1 MVGGQAFAE
10 GNAHYGLFT
19 GYTDYEDVFK
29 DGSNEWVDAWD
40 NTLRSISDAADSISG
55 AGDDLSDA
63 ADDFEELFDWFA
75 VLLEEIDDD
84 LNYVSAKLENAVGIS
99 AKNNLQ
105 DEMIN
110 INKLKLTELG
120 EGYKL
125 YADYAAELLGK
136 VPEQYRNLAEQ
147 GGVALT
153 KFLGE
158 ANQEVVEAIN
168 NYREWAQKAADVRT
182 QQQEVKKEITSISLQ
197 KVQTIADE
205 YDRVI
210 TKITTMNDL
219 IQANIDLIDE
229 QGERTSAVMY
239 EEMIKN
245 SSKQLDELKKQ
256 REAMQK
262 EFDAQVSYGNIEV
275 GSEAWYEGIS
285 AIQDVDKSIIDC
297 RKDIESFQNSI
308 NQLHWDNFDK
318 LIDAID
324 NVGTELSNLGDLI
337 DDDDA
342 VDEMGNWTDK
352 GITKMGLLAQEM
364 ERAQYRAQ
372 QYAEQI
378 DYLNQE
384 YAAGKYSTDE
394 YNEKLQELKDGQFD
408 SIKSYEAAKDAII
421 DLNKTRIQAVKDGI
435 EKELDAYQK
444 LIDKKKEE
452 LQLQKD

>member
-1 MVGGQAFAE
+1 
-10 GNAHYGLFT
+10 
-19 GYTDYEDVFK
+19 
-29 DGSNEWVDAWD
+29 
-40 NTLRSISDAADSISG
+40 
-55 AGDDLSDA
+55 
-63 ADDFEELFDWFA
+63 
-75 VLLEEIDDD
+75 
-84 LNYVSAKLENAVGIS
+84 
-99 AKNNLQ
+99 
-105 DEMIN
+105 
-110 INKLKLTELG
+110 
-120 EGYKL
+120 
-125 YADYAAELLGK
+125 
-136 VPEQYRNLAEQ
+136 
-147 GGVALT
+147 
-153 KFLGE
+153 
-158 ANQEVVEAIN
+158 
-168 NYREWAQKAADVRT
+168 
-182 QQQEVKKEITSISLQ
+182 
-197 KVQTIADE
+197 
-205 YDRVI
+205 
-210 TKITTMNDL
+210 MNDL

-262 EFDAQVSYGNIEV
+262 EFDAQVSSGNIEV

-394 YNEKLQELKDGQFD
+394 YNEKLQELKDGQWD
-408 SIKSYEAAKDAII
+408 SIKSYEDAKDAIV
-421 DLNKTRIQAVKDGI
+421 DLNKARVESAKNAIQ
-435 EKELDAYQK
+435 KEIDAYSD
-444 LIDKKKEE
+444 LISKKKEE
-452 LQLQKD
+452 LQLTKD